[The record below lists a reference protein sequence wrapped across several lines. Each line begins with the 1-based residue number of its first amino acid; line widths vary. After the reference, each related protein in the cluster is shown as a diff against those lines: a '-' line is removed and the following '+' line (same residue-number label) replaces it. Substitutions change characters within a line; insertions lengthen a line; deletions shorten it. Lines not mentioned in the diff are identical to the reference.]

1 MNYKKKKILSNYQ
14 FHDFSIIQFIQ
25 RIKIK
30 KIIKKIREREREKQH
45 QKTTRDK
52 QFEISNRDENIYQ
65 IEWNRIL
72 EVARLRFRGIS
83 FRANY

>member
-1 MNYKKKKILSNYQ
+1 MNYKKKN
-14 FHDFSIIQFIQ
+14 
-25 RIKIK
+25 
-30 KIIKKIREREREKQH
+30 IIKLSIPRFLHNPIHSANKDKKNHKKNPREREREKQH

>member
-1 MNYKKKKILSNYQ
+1 MNYKKKN
-14 FHDFSIIQFIQ
+14 
-25 RIKIK
+25 
-30 KIIKKIREREREKQH
+30 IIKLSIPRFLHNPIHSVNKDKKNHKKNPREREKQH
-45 QKTTRDK
+45 QKTTRDN

-72 EVARLRFRGIS
+72 GVARLRFRGIS